1 VTAFELN
8 EDLKERCIL
17 LGATSAITV
26 RFKDGVPIVPD
37 EFWETVIRMPET
49 THNKYIQV
57 VASLIEEYLVMFEKN
72 KYECADIEFAYQGKC
87 PYLIY
92 AVFPGKKSFTKAQ
105 LKHKFTD
112 L

>member
-17 LGATSAITV
+17 LGATSAVTKH
-26 RFKDGVPIVPD
+26 FKNGVPIIPD
-37 EFWETVIRMPET
+37 EFWETVIRMPQK
-49 THNKYIQV
+49 THKNYLRV
-57 VASLIEEYLVMFEKN
+57 VGSLIEEYLQMFEKN
-72 KYECADIEFAYQGKC
+72 KYECADIELAYQDKC

-92 AVFPGKKSFTKAQ
+92 AVFPGKKSFTETQ
-105 LKHKFTD
+105 LKHKFKN